1 MLELVD
7 GLTLYHGS
15 YCKVKQPEVRYGA
28 KYKDFGQGF
37 YLTSSRKQAQNFIK
51 TSIKKA
57 VLNGKIDEQ
66 QNYGY
71 VSSYKFTP
79 NKKLNIQIY
88 PAADTD
94 WLHCIVAHRRK
105 NTFPIIV
112 EEMKKYDI
120 IGGKIANDN
129 TNATI
134 AAYIALAYG
143 DIGTQ
148 TADDMCIGLL
158 LPERLS
164 DQFCFKT
171 DDALNSLSF
180 AESECIWI

>member
-1 MLELVD
+1 
-7 GLTLYHGS
+7 
-15 YCKVKQPEVRYGA
+15 
-28 KYKDFGQGF
+28 
-37 YLTSSRKQAQNFIK
+37 
-51 TSIKKA
+51 
-57 VLNGKIDEQ
+57 
-66 QNYGY
+66 
-71 VSSYKFTP
+71 
-79 NKKLNIQIY
+79 
-88 PAADTD
+88 
-94 WLHCIVAHRRK
+94 
-105 NTFPIIV
+105 
-112 EEMKKYDI
+112 MKKYDI

>member
-1 MLELVD
+1 M
-7 GLTLYHGS
+7 S
-15 YCKVKQPEVRYGA
+15 GA

-37 YLTSSRKQAQNFIK
+37 YLTSSRKQAQNFIQ

-79 NKKLNIQIY
+79 NKKLNIRIY

-94 WLHCIVAHRRK
+94 WLHCVVAHRRK